1 MFCIYLEES
10 TTKGATKVASKAHAD
25 GSGANP
31 GDSAETSRKI
41 RREVGAKWDK
51 LSEQDLSALR
61 DRDDLVQEIV
71 SRYGIETSE
80 AQRDVDLVLKG
91 RPI

>member
-10 TTKGATKVASKAHAD
+10 TTKAVSKVHAD
-25 GSGANP
+25 GSVANR
-31 GDSAETSRKI
+31 GVSAENSRTI
-41 RREVGAKWDK
+41 RCEVGAKWDK
-51 LSEQDLSALR
+51 FSEQDLSALR

>member
-10 TTKGATKVASKAHAD
+10 TTKAASKAHAD
-25 GSGANP
+25 SSVANP
-31 GDSAETSRKI
+31 GGSAETSRTV

-51 LSEQDLSALR
+51 FSEQDLSALKN
-61 DRDDLVQEIV
+61 RDDLVQAIV
-71 SRYGIETSE
+71 SRYGIETNE
-80 AQRDVDLVLKG
+80 ARRDVDLVLKG

>member
-1 MFCIYLEES
+1 MFCIYLEKS
-10 TTKGATKVASKAHAD
+10 TTKAASQAHAD
-25 GSGANP
+25 GSVANP
-31 GDSAETSRKI
+31 GGSAETSRTI

-51 LSEQDLSALR
+51 FSEQDLSALK

-71 SRYGIETSE
+71 SRYGIETNE
-80 AQRDVDLVLKG
+80 AQRAVDLVLKG

>member
-10 TTKGATKVASKAHAD
+10 TTKAASKAHAD
-25 GSGANP
+25 GSVANP
-31 GDSAETSRKI
+31 GGSAETSRTI
-41 RREVGAKWDK
+41 RREIGAKWDK
-51 LSEQDLSALR
+51 FSEQDLSALR
-61 DRDDLVQEIV
+61 DRNDLVQEIV

-91 RPI
+91 RLI

>member
-10 TTKGATKVASKAHAD
+10 TTKAASTTHAD
-25 GSGANP
+25 SSVANP
-31 GDSAETSRKI
+31 DGSAETSRMV
-41 RREVGAKWDK
+41 RGEVGAKWDK
-51 LSEQDLSALR
+51 LSEQDLSALKG
-61 DRDDLVQEIV
+61 RDDLVQEIV

>member
-10 TTKGATKVASKAHAD
+10 TTKAASKAHAD
-25 GSGANP
+25 GGVASP
-31 GDSAETSRKI
+31 GGSAETSRKI
-41 RREVGAKWDK
+41 RREIGAKWDK
-51 LSEQDLSALR
+51 FSERDLSALR
-61 DRDDLVQEIV
+61 DRDGLVQEIV
-71 SRYGIETSE
+71 SRYGVETGE